1 MMMDE
6 WMDDDGWMNG
16 WMMMEGWM
24 MDEWSYQCVISR
36 SAPPC
41 KHREV
46 RPDPSVLP
54 LVLLL

>member
-1 MMMDE
+1 
-6 WMDDDGWMNG
+6 MDDDGGMDG
-16 WMMMEGWM
+16 RIEGGMMM
-24 MDEWSYQCVISR
+24 DRWSYQSIISR